1 MVTDAYFSPETPPL
15 LSETGVCGKS
25 FAVPTASPRLIEKS
39 SLAPI
44 VTTVLSGT
52 LEKNANVEAT
62 MTTAMT
68 IAMKT
73 VVNAK
78 PFLISQFS
86 LIRLINAQ
94 CSMHNAQCALV
105 IYNII

>member
-1 MVTDAYFSPETPPL
+1 
-15 LSETGVCGKS
+15 
-25 FAVPTASPRLIEKS
+25 
-39 SLAPI
+39 
-44 VTTVLSGT
+44 
-52 LEKNANVEAT
+52 

-94 CSMHNAQCALV
+94 CSMHNA
-105 IYNII
+105 